1 VRVHSQTM
9 GLEQYIVV
17 LKLFST

>member
-1 VRVHSQTM
+1 M